1 MSTLTLEP
9 TLFDRP
15 GGEPSL
21 DEVISSA
28 WEVLAARQPVACPVC
43 RGGLLEPQYGA
54 HARPIAGRCSSCGST
69 LS

>member
-21 DEVISSA
+21 DELISGV
-28 WEVLAARQPVACPVC
+28 WEVSPPVSRSDARYAEGRWSRRGALASDR
-43 RGGLLEPQYGA
+43 R
-54 HARPIAGRCSSCGST
+54 T
-69 LS
+69 LRLRI